1 MKIKKTKIS
10 ETESNLNL
18 HLEKKDYIDK
28 FESQLKDLKR
38 KANLKGFRPGMVPI
52 QLLKNMYGKSVLLE
66 EINKIVSESIN
77 NYIKENKIKIIGEPK
92 PQKNDDIDKIKINEI
107 DSFNF
112 DFKIGHLSDFKL
124 KPFKKSKKYNL
135 FNIKV
140 DKKTTDQTIENLKVQ
155 YADINNLKEV
165 TSKSSVYCE
174 FIYSENKKKGL
185 LALENLDKTESKKI
199 LKRKVDDAIV
209 INLKKLVKNDSELLN
224 QVIGDTVNFDE
235 FPNTVNVKI
244 ENIIERSPAKLTPT
258 FFDKIFGPGKV
269 KTKKEFNKEIEKSIE
284 FNYLKESEFYF
295 NREIEKDLLKENK
308 ISLPEDYVKD
318 WISANNDE
326 ETAKKLLNEDYESYC
341 NQIKWSY
348 IVDDII
354 DSNKIKVENSEI
366 EEMAKNQIQHQLM
379 ASGMQNMSKDIDKFV
394 DNYLKHN
401 KGENY
406 LKIFNEL
413 KSNKVFNHIKEKVT
427 ITKKSITFDK
437 FKLLAKKI

>member
-1 MKIKKTKIS
+1 MKIKKTKIT

-112 DFKIGHLSDFKL
+112 DFKIGHLSDFEL

-284 FNYLKESEFYF
+284 FNYLKESEFYL

-318 WISANNDE
+318 WISSNNDE
-326 ETAKKLLNEDYESYC
+326 ETSKKLLNEDYESYC

>member
-284 FNYLKESEFYF
+284 FNYLKESEFYL

-318 WISANNDE
+318 WISSNNDE
-326 ETAKKLLNEDYESYC
+326 ETSKKLLNEDYENYC

-354 DSNKIKVENSEI
+354 DLNKIKVENSEI
-366 EEMAKNQIQHQLM
+366 EEMAKNQIQHQLI

>member
-185 LALENLDKTESKKI
+185 LAIENLDKTESKKI
-199 LKRKVDDAIV
+199 LKRKVDDTIV

-235 FPNTVNVKI
+235 FPNTVNFKI

-284 FNYLKESEFYF
+284 FNYLKESEFYL

-318 WISANNDE
+318 WISSNNDE
-326 ETAKKLLNEDYESYC
+326 ETSKKLLNEDYENYC

-413 KSNKVFNHIKEKVT
+413 KSNKVFNLIKEKVT

-437 FKLLAKKI
+437 FKLLANKI

>member
-1 MKIKKTKIS
+1 M
-10 ETESNLNL
+10 
-18 HLEKKDYIDK
+18 
-28 FESQLKDLKR
+28 
-38 KANLKGFRPGMVPI
+38 
-52 QLLKNMYGKSVLLE
+52 
-66 EINKIVSESIN
+66 
-77 NYIKENKIKIIGEPK
+77 ENQTP
-92 PQKNDDIDKIKINEI
+92 KNDDIDKIKINEI

-258 FFDKIFGPGKV
+258 FDKIFGPGKV
-269 KTKKEFNKEIEKSIE
+269 KTKK
-284 FNYLKESEFYF
+284 
-295 NREIEKDLLKENK
+295 
-308 ISLPEDYVKD
+308 SL
-318 WISANNDE
+318 I
-326 ETAKKLLNEDYESYC
+326 KKL
-341 NQIKWSY
+341 
-348 IVDDII
+348 
-354 DSNKIKVENSEI
+354 
-366 EEMAKNQIQHQLM
+366 KNL
-379 ASGMQNMSKDIDKFV
+379 
-394 DNYLKHN
+394 
-401 KGENY
+401 
-406 LKIFNEL
+406 
-413 KSNKVFNHIKEKVT
+413 
-427 ITKKSITFDK
+427 
-437 FKLLAKKI
+437 

>member
-258 FFDKIFGPGKV
+258 FFDKIFGTVKV

-284 FNYLKESEFYF
+284 FNYLKESEFYL

-318 WISANNDE
+318 WISSNNDE

>member
-165 TSKSSVYCE
+165 TNKSSVYCE

-185 LALENLDKTESKKI
+185 LAIENLDKTESKKI
-199 LKRKVDDAIV
+199 LKRKVDDTIV
-209 INLKKLVKNDSELLN
+209 INLKKLVKNDSEQLN

-235 FPNTVNVKI
+235 FPDTVNVKI

-284 FNYLKESEFYF
+284 FNYLKESEFYL
-295 NREIEKDLLKENK
+295 NREIEKDLLK
-308 ISLPEDYVKD
+308 
-318 WISANNDE
+318 
-326 ETAKKLLNEDYESYC
+326 
-341 NQIKWSY
+341 
-348 IVDDII
+348 
-354 DSNKIKVENSEI
+354 
-366 EEMAKNQIQHQLM
+366 
-379 ASGMQNMSKDIDKFV
+379 G
-394 DNYLKHN
+394 
-401 KGENY
+401 
-406 LKIFNEL
+406 
-413 KSNKVFNHIKEKVT
+413 
-427 ITKKSITFDK
+427 KKSVT
-437 FKLLAKKI
+437 

>member
-1 MKIKKTKIS
+1 MKIKKTKITD
-10 ETESNLNL
+10 TESNLNL

-28 FESQLKDLKR
+28 FDSQIKDLKR

-165 TSKSSVYCE
+165 TNKSSVYCE

-185 LALENLDKTESKKI
+185 LAIENLDKTESKKI
-199 LKRKVDDAIV
+199 LKRKVDDTIV
-209 INLKKLVKNDSELLN
+209 INLKKLVKNDSEQLN

-235 FPNTVNVKI
+235 FPDTVNVKI

-284 FNYLKESEFYF
+284 FNYLKESEFYL
-295 NREIEKDLLKENK
+295 NREIEKDLLKDNK
-308 ISLPEDYVKD
+308 INLPEDYVKD
-318 WISANNDE
+318 WISSNNDE

>member
-1 MKIKKTKIS
+1 MKIKKTKITD
-10 ETESNLNL
+10 TESNLNL

-28 FESQLKDLKR
+28 FDSQLKDLKR
-38 KANLKGFRPGMVPI
+38 KANLKGFRPGMVPL

-174 FIYSENKKKGL
+174 FIYLENKKKGL

-199 LKRKVDDAIV
+199 LKRKIDDAIV

-284 FNYLKESEFYF
+284 FNYLKESEFYL

-318 WISANNDE
+318 WISSNNDE
-326 ETAKKLLNEDYESYC
+326 ETSKKLLNEDYENYC

-366 EEMAKNQIQHQLM
+366 EDMAKNQIQHQLM

-437 FKLLAKKI
+437 FKLLANKI

>member
-28 FESQLKDLKR
+28 FESQLKNLKR

-92 PQKNDDIDKIKINEI
+92 PKKNDDIDKIKINEI

-155 YADINNLKEV
+155 YADINNLKQV
-165 TSKSSVYCE
+165 TNKSSVYCE

-185 LALENLDKTESKKI
+185 LAIENLDKTESKKI
-199 LKRKVDDAIV
+199 LKRKVDDTIV
-209 INLKKLVKNDSELLN
+209 INLKKLVKNDSEQLN

-235 FPNTVNVKI
+235 FPDTVNVKI

-284 FNYLKESEFYF
+284 FNYLKESEFYL
-295 NREIEKDLLKENK
+295 NREIEKDLLKDNK
-308 ISLPEDYVKD
+308 INLPEDYVKD
-318 WISANNDE
+318 WISSNNDE

-354 DSNKIKVENSEI
+354 DLNKIKVENSEI

-437 FKLLAKKI
+437 FKLLANKI

>member
-10 ETESNLNL
+10 DTESNLNL

-52 QLLKNMYGKSVLLE
+52 QLLKNMYGKSVLLD
-66 EINKIVSESIN
+66 EINKIVSENIN
-77 NYIKENKIKIIGEPK
+77 NYIKENRIRIIGEPK
-92 PQKNDDIDKIKINEI
+92 PQKNDLDKININEI
-107 DSFNF
+107 DTFDF
-112 DFKIGHLSDFKL
+112 DFKVGHLSDFKL
-124 KPFKKSKKYNL
+124 KPFKKSQKYNL
-135 FNIKV
+135 YNIKV
-140 DKKTTDQTIENLKVQ
+140 DKKTSDQTIENLKIQ

-165 TSKSSVYCE
+165 TIKSSVYCE
-174 FIYSENKKKGL
+174 FDYLENKKKGL
-185 LALENLDKTESKKI
+185 LALETLDKTESKKI
-199 LKRKVDDAIV
+199 IKKKINDNIK

-235 FPNTVNVKI
+235 FPKSINVKI

-284 FNYLKESEFYF
+284 FNYLKESEFYL
-295 NREIEKDLLKENK
+295 NREIEKDLLKQNK
-308 ISLPEDYVKD
+308 IDLPENYVKE
-318 WISANNDE
+318 WISSNNDE
-326 ETAKKLLNEDYESYC
+326 ETSKKLLNEDYDSYC

-354 DSNKIKVENSEI
+354 DTNKIKVENSEI
-366 EEMAKNQIQHQLM
+366 EEMAKSQIQHQLM

-413 KSNKVFNHIKEKVT
+413 KSNKVFNMIKEKVT

-437 FKLLAKKI
+437 FKLLANKI

>member
-1 MKIKKTKIS
+1 MKIKKTKITD
-10 ETESNLNL
+10 TESNLNL

-28 FESQLKDLKR
+28 FDSQLKDLKR

-77 NYIKENKIKIIGEPK
+77 NYIKENRIKIIGEPK

-174 FIYSENKKKGL
+174 FIYLENKKKGL

-284 FNYLKESEFYF
+284 FNYLKESEFYL

-318 WISANNDE
+318 WISSNNDE
-326 ETAKKLLNEDYESYC
+326 ETSKKLLNEDYENYC

-437 FKLLAKKI
+437 FKLLANKI

>member
-28 FESQLKDLKR
+28 FESQLKNLKR

-92 PQKNDDIDKIKINEI
+92 PKKNDDIDKIKINEI

-155 YADINNLKEV
+155 YADINNLKQV
-165 TSKSSVYCE
+165 TNKSSVYCE

-185 LALENLDKTESKKI
+185 LAIENLDKTESKKI
-199 LKRKVDDAIV
+199 LKRKVDDTIV
-209 INLKKLVKNDSELLN
+209 INLKKLVKNDSEQLN

-235 FPNTVNVKI
+235 FPDTVNVKI

-284 FNYLKESEFYF
+284 FNYLKESEFYL
-295 NREIEKDLLKENK
+295 NREIEKDLLKDNK
-308 ISLPEDYVKD
+308 INLPEDYVKD
-318 WISANNDE
+318 WISSNNDE

-366 EEMAKNQIQHQLM
+366 ENMAKNQIQHQLM

-437 FKLLAKKI
+437 FKLLANKI

>member
-1 MKIKKTKIS
+1 MKIKKTKIT

-77 NYIKENKIKIIGEPK
+77 NYIKENRIKIIGEPK

-284 FNYLKESEFYF
+284 FNYLKESEFYL

-318 WISANNDE
+318 WISSNNDE
-326 ETAKKLLNEDYESYC
+326 ETSKKLLNEDYENYC

>member
-18 HLEKKDYIDK
+18 HLEKIDYIDK
-28 FESQLKDLKR
+28 FEIQLKDLKR

-77 NYIKENKIKIIGEPK
+77 NYIKENRIKIIGEPK

-174 FIYSENKKKGL
+174 FIYLENKKKGL
-185 LALENLDKTESKKI
+185 LALENLDKIESKKI

-284 FNYLKESEFYF
+284 FNYLKESEFYL
-295 NREIEKDLLKENK
+295 NREIEKDLLKDNK

-318 WISANNDE
+318 WISSNNDE
-326 ETAKKLLNEDYESYC
+326 ETSKKLLNEDYENYC

-354 DSNKIKVENSEI
+354 DLNKIKVENSEI

-437 FKLLAKKI
+437 FKLLANKI

>member
-135 FNIKV
+135 FNIKI

-174 FIYSENKKKGL
+174 FSYLENKKKGL

-199 LKRKVDDAIV
+199 LKRKVDDEIV

-244 ENIIERSPAKLTPT
+244 ENIIERSPAKLTST

-284 FNYLKESEFYF
+284 FNYLKESEFYL

-318 WISANNDE
+318 WISSNNDE

>member
-18 HLEKKDYIDK
+18 HLEKIDYIDK
-28 FESQLKDLKR
+28 FEIQLKDLKR

-77 NYIKENKIKIIGEPK
+77 NYIKENRIKIIGEPK

-174 FIYSENKKKGL
+174 FIYLENKKKGL

-284 FNYLKESEFYF
+284 FNYLKESEFYL

-318 WISANNDE
+318 WISSNNDE
-326 ETAKKLLNEDYESYC
+326 ETSKKLLNEDYENYC

-437 FKLLAKKI
+437 FKLLANKI